1 MKFRFRDVN
10 EYCEHFLELVELERK
25 AEMKFHM
32 DEIKK
37 LSPEERERKG
47 RAITYLRL
55 RYEGTF
61 LLKFAYSFRKVD
73 SSRLPENEIKV
84 GDVVLASNINP
95 LKDGREGVVIEKT
108 PYSIVVLFQ
117 ERLPAAWKKTRL
129 RLDLYCNDTTFQRM
143 KDALNLLREGRS
155 EFSISLL
162 LGMKKRKVSPYRN
175 PEGKADITFFNRR
188 LNPSQKDAVSRALAE
203 EQLFLI
209 HGPPGTGK
217 TTTCVEIIKQL
228 VARGKKVLVCAD
240 SNTAVDNIVEK
251 LAGKVYVVRLG
262 HPARISR
269 KLYETTLDFRIA
281 SSEEGELIEK
291 LTERMEALKKK
302 RSTLTRPSPAMRRGL
317 TNEQIMKLA
326 RKSRGA
332 RGVSSKKIKEMA
344 LWLTYTSS
352 LREMTKRRQS
362 LMERAAKR
370 ILSSAQVVCTTNAGA
385 FSEFLREDRFDVVVI
400 DEATQATE
408 PSCLMPVIK
417 APKVIMAG
425 DHKQLPPTILSEE
438 AKKKGLELTM
448 FERFMKLYG
457 KTNSIML
464 EYQYRM
470 NPLLVEFPNRKF
482 YSGRLGSDTSVNNIT
497 VLDLIKKEH
506 LKLTDKLD
514 CACYSTTPL
523 VWIDTSKLLKKS
535 EHRRAESTSLEN
547 ILEASIVQE
556 LVNRLV
562 SAGVERSAIGIIT
575 PYKDQKELLI
585 KMLAEGVEVN
595 TVDGF
600 QGREKEIIILSLV
613 RSNEE
618 KKIGFL
624 KDERRLNV
632 AITRARRKL
641 IVVADASTLHSY
653 PLYRDFIS
661 FVKRKGKF
669 IQLEEKDI
677 SGIFQ
682 AEPF

>member
-25 AEMKFHM
+25 AEMRFHM

-47 RAITYLRL
+47 RAITDLRM

-61 LLKFAYSFRKVD
+61 LLKFAYSFRKVG
-73 SSRLPENEIKV
+73 SGRLPENEIKV

-108 PYSIVVLFQ
+108 PYSMVVLFQ
-117 ERLPAAWKKTRL
+117 ERLPAAWKRARL

-143 KDALNLLREGRS
+143 KDALNLIKDGRS
-155 EFSISLL
+155 EFSMSLL
-162 LGMKKRKVSPYRN
+162 LGVKKRKRSPGGKL
-175 PEGKADITFFNRR
+175 EGKADITFFNRR
-188 LNPSQKDAVSRALAE
+188 LNPSQKDAVLRALAE

-240 SNTAVDNIVEK
+240 SNTAVDNVVEK

-262 HPARISR
+262 HPARISK
-269 KLYETTLDFRIA
+269 KLYETTLDFMIA
-281 SSEEGELIEK
+281 SGEEGELIER
-291 LTERMEALKKK
+291 LTERMESLKKK
-302 RSTLTRPSPAMRRGL
+302 RSALTRPSRAMRRGL
-317 TNEQIMKLA
+317 TDEQIMKLA

-332 RGVSSKKIKEMA
+332 RGVSGKKIKEMA

-352 LREMTKRRQS
+352 LREMAKRRQS

-385 FSEFLREDRFDVVVI
+385 FSEFLREERFDVVVV

-438 AKKKGLELTM
+438 AKKNGLELTM

-457 KTNSIML
+457 RTNSVML

-470 NPLLVEFPNRKF
+470 NPMLVEFPNRKF
-482 YSGRLGSDTSVNNIT
+482 YSGRLRSDGSVNNIT
-497 VLDLIKKEH
+497 VLDLIKKENI
-506 LKLTDKLD
+506 KPVDKLD
-514 CACYSTTPL
+514 RACHSSTPL
-523 VWIDTSKLLKKS
+523 VWIDTSKLLKRS
-535 EHRRAESTSLEN
+535 ERRRAESTSLEN
-547 ILEASIVQE
+547 VVEAGVVRE

-562 SAGVERSAIGIIT
+562 SAGVARSAIGIIT
-575 PYKDQKELLI
+575 PYRDQKELLI
-585 KMLAEGVEVN
+585 KMLADGVEVN

-624 KDERRLNV
+624 RDERRLNV
-632 AITRARRKL
+632 AITRAKRKL
-641 IVVADASTLHSY
+641 MVVADASTLRSY
-653 PLYRDFIS
+653 PLYRDFIN
-661 FVKRKGKF
+661 FVKRKGMF
-669 IQLEEKDI
+669 IRLEEKDI
-677 SGIFQ
+677 SGLFQ
-682 AEPF
+682 AEPS